1 MFIAARDDT
10 LQRPRLILL
19 LDNKDSFVWNLAQA
33 LQQLGATVDVR
44 RSDRVDAERLGD
56 ARGIVVSPGPGRP
69 EDAGCSVAAIRRW
82 SGQRPILGVCLGHQA
97 IGLAFGG
104 RIVRGRPVHGRT
116 TPVDHD
122 GTGLFQR
129 LPQPFEACRY
139 HSLYVEAPL
148 PAPLVGLA
156 YDHDGA
162 VMALRHRRH
171 ATFGVQFHPESF
183 RTTHGPALLANWLR
197 EVA

>member
-1 MFIAARDDT
+1 
-10 LQRPRLILL
+10 
-19 LDNKDSFVWNLAQA
+19 
-33 LQQLGATVDVR
+33 
-44 RSDRVDAERLGD
+44 
-56 ARGIVVSPGPGRP
+56 
-69 EDAGCSVAAIRRW
+69 
-82 SGQRPILGVCLGHQA
+82 
-97 IGLAFGG
+97 
-104 RIVRGRPVHGRT
+104 VRGRPVHGRT

-148 PAPLVGLA
+148 PALLVGLA
-156 YDHDGA
+156 HDHNGA
-162 VMALRHRRH
+162 VMALRHRTH